1 MSHSESPGPR
11 VAAEWI
17 IPAEWGPWLKLG
29 KPSVHL
35 EETEKC
41 IEGKSLGRYRLK
53 QVLTNQNVSR
63 PWFWI
68 LEAPYYTLMYCIER
82 ISNWIERM
90 SRIKV
95 VPIYQSDY
103 TSICILYMS

>member
-41 IEGKSLGRYRLK
+41 IEGKSLGRY
-53 QVLTNQNVSR
+53 
-63 PWFWI
+63 
-68 LEAPYYTLMYCIER
+68 
-82 ISNWIERM
+82 
-90 SRIKV
+90 
-95 VPIYQSDY
+95 
-103 TSICILYMS
+103 